1 MFLEKKT
8 FWELNGAK
16 ALKWWFLILM
26 VEFSVNDGR
35 KNELTI
41 VKHWHHDMTGVISKS
56 QLNKQRG

>member
-1 MFLEKKT
+1 
-8 FWELNGAK
+8 
-16 ALKWWFLILM
+16 M